1 MSSRV
6 QRATVAAALVLLAAR
21 PAIAAESE
29 ETPDPATPKPMM
41 QFDFGLR
48 GVTSLNGVKAYGG
61 GNAIGVI
68 DFSDTLVYARARAPL
83 LRREGRT
90 GTLVA
95 LTFPDAYYEPGTIF
109 LAEANAFYEERY
121 FTFRVGR
128 ARMDSRVI
136 PFPALRD
143 DDFIRWSDAQ
153 NPFSD
158 GRSSADHQFGN
169 TVDLTLWPSPR
180 VFGELHVENLPTFV
194 LRPES
199 LAAFT
204 VNSYGA
210 TIGYRE
216 VPALAPMAIVRQLGA
231 AVNTYRL
238 DLPTQEVTF
247 DVIAG
252 SWLNVVADPIHN
264 VDWRLQGIYNRGVPR
279 LPVVTI
285 NDSFRAEQ
293 MSVTS
298 SMGYAYRKNML
309 PTLRTNVV
317 GGYKRYV
324 TSRIDQFSVAYN
336 FFYSLGVNADVGIQ
350 YQIRNRTVVPEAFGD
365 DFAHSIKL
373 AFIVALET
381 STTPIFDERDSLL
394 NSEAGYLP

>member
-1 MSSRV
+1 MSRR
-6 QRATVAAALVLLAAR
+6 RACALAAVLVLVAH
-21 PAIAAESE
+21 PAMAAESE
-29 ETPDPATPKPMM
+29 EASDPATPRPMT

-68 DFSDTLVYARARAPL
+68 DFSDTLIYARARTPL
-83 LRREGRT
+83 LRSEGRA

-109 LAEANAFYEERY
+109 LAEANAFYEERF
-121 FTFRVGR
+121 FTFRIGR
-128 ARMDSRVI
+128 GRMDSRVI
-136 PFPALRD
+136 PFPSLRD

-194 LRPES
+194 LRPDA

-238 DLPTQEVTF
+238 DLPTQDVTF
-247 DVIAG
+247 DIVAG
-252 SWLNVVADPIHN
+252 GWLNVVADPIHN
-264 VDWRLQGIYNRGVPR
+264 VDWRLQAIYTRGVPR

-293 MSVTS
+293 MSALS
-298 SMGYAYRKNML
+298 SLGYAYRRNML

-324 TSRIDQFSVAYN
+324 TSKIDQFSVGYN

-381 STTPIFDERDSLL
+381 STSPIFDERDSLL
-394 NSEAGYLP
+394 NAEAGYLP